1 MLEEARHPQPIEAM
15 EGSLAPSGAVTPTA
29 TRLEGLQAA
38 LTFLPSD
45 HPIVPHIHATVERG
59 IDFLLRAQVKEGPH
73 AGALPTSIAMLPDD
87 GAPDTQRFNER
98 ATEVRIDYVQ
108 HSLSAMVQYLK
119 RTGSAIQ

>member
-1 MLEEARHPQPIEAM
+1 MLLSIRQSVPECRAPAHCCAESFASPTHP
-15 EGSLAPSGAVTPTA
+15 T
-29 TRLEGLQAA
+29 
-38 LTFLPSD
+38 LPWNVLD
-45 HPIVPHIHATVERG
+45 A
-59 IDFLLRAQVKEGPH
+59 
-73 AGALPTSIAMLPDD
+73 DD